1 MLKKTTTYIDFM
13 GNQRTEDHYFNLSR
27 SELTKLSL
35 SVNGGLDK
43 MLEAMIKE
51 QDQAALMD
59 WFEKL
64 ILMSY
69 GKRSLDGKRFEK
81 SEEISR
87 EFSQT
92 GAYDQIFMEL
102 ITGGEQV
109 VADFVAGIIPKDVAE
124 QSKQAIKDGKVQ
136 LPDGMSVVK

>member
-1 MLKKTTTYIDFM
+1 MLKKTTTYIDYM
-13 GNQRTEDHYFNLSR
+13 GNERTEDHYFNLTKT
-27 SELTKLSL
+27 ELTKLSL

-43 MLEAMIKE
+43 MLESMIRE
-51 QDQAALMD
+51 QDQAALMN
-59 WFEKL
+59 WFEKI

-102 ITGGEQV
+102 VTGGEQV
-109 VADFVAGIIPKDVAE
+109 VAEFINGVIPNEVA
-124 QSKQAIKDGKVQ
+124 KQADLAVKEGRINMPTAIKKE
-136 LPDGMSVVK
+136 

>member
-13 GNQRTEDHYFNLSR
+13 GNERTEDHYFNLTKA
-27 SELTKLSL
+27 ELTKLSL

-43 MLEAMIKE
+43 MLESMIRE
-51 QDQAALMD
+51 QDNAALMQ
-59 WFEKL
+59 WFDKI

-69 GKRSLDGKRFEK
+69 GRRSLDGKRFEK

-102 ITGGEQV
+102 VTGGEKA
-109 VADFVAGIIPKDVAE
+109 VADFINGIIPKDVAT
-124 QSKQAIKDGKVQ
+124 QVAQQGQQ
-136 LPDGMSVVK
+136 LTVVK

>member
-13 GNQRTEDHYFNLSR
+13 GNERTEDHYFNLTKA
-27 SELTKLSL
+27 ELTKLSL

-43 MLEAMIKE
+43 MLESMIRE
-51 QDQAALMD
+51 QDNAALMQ
-59 WFEKL
+59 WFDKI

-69 GKRSLDGKRFEK
+69 GRRSLDGKRFEK

-102 ITGGEQV
+102 VTGGEKA
-109 VADFVAGIIPKDVAE
+109 VADFINGIIPKDVAT
-124 QSKQAIKDGKVQ
+124 QVAQQGQ
-136 LPDGMSVVK
+136 QFTVVK

>member
-1 MLKKTTTYIDFM
+1 MLKKTTTYTDWM
-13 GNQRTEDHYFNLSR
+13 GNERTEDHYFNLSK

-35 SVNGGLDK
+35 SVNGGLDQ
-43 MLEAMIKE
+43 MLENMIKE
-51 QDQAALMD
+51 QDQAALMK
-59 WFEKL
+59 WFEKI

-69 GKRSLDGKRFEK
+69 GKRSLDGRRFEK

-102 ITGGEQV
+102 VTGGEKA
-109 VADFVAGIIPKDVAE
+109 VAEFINGVIPKDVAA
-124 QSKQAIKDGKVQ
+124 QAAQQQAQI
-136 LPDGMSVVK
+136 SVVK

>member
-1 MLKKTTTYIDFM
+1 MLKKTTTYTDFM
-13 GNQRTEDHYFNLSR
+13 GNERTEDHYFNLTKA
-27 SELTKLSL
+27 ELTKLSL

-43 MLEAMIKE
+43 MLENMIKE

-59 WFEKL
+59 WFDKI

-81 SEEISR
+81 SPEISR

-102 ITGGEQV
+102 VTGGEQA
-109 VADFVAGIIPKDVAE
+109 VADFIKGVIPSDLAKEAA
-124 QSKQAIKDGKVQ
+124 KQQAQ
-136 LPDGMSVVK
+136 MTVVK

>member
-13 GNQRTEDHYFNLSR
+13 GNERTEDHYFNLTKA
-27 SELTKLSL
+27 ELTKLSL

-43 MLEAMIKE
+43 MLESMIRE
-51 QDQAALMD
+51 QDNAALMQ
-59 WFEKL
+59 WFDKI

-69 GKRSLDGKRFEK
+69 GRRSLDGKRFEK

-102 ITGGEQV
+102 VTGGEKA
-109 VADFVAGIIPKDVAE
+109 VAEFINGIIPKDVAT
-124 QSKQAIKDGKVQ
+124 QVAQQGQ
-136 LPDGMSVVK
+136 QFTVVK

>member
-13 GNQRTEDHYFNLSR
+13 GNERTEDCYFNLSKA
-27 SELTKLSL
+27 ELTKLSL
-35 SVNGGLDK
+35 SVNGGLDQ
-43 MLEAMIKE
+43 MLENMIKE
-51 QDQAALMD
+51 QDQAALMN
-59 WFEKL
+59 WFDKI

-69 GKRSLDGKRFEK
+69 GRRSLDGKRFEK

-102 ITGGEQV
+102 VTGGAE
-109 VADFVAGIIPKDVAE
+109 KVAE
-124 QSKQAIKDGKVQ
+124 FIKGVIPADLAAEAAKQQSQ
-136 LPDGMSVVK
+136 MTVVK

>member
-13 GNQRTEDHYFNLSR
+13 GNERTEDHYFNLTKA
-27 SELTKLSL
+27 ELTKLSL

-43 MLEAMIKE
+43 MLESMIRE
-51 QDQAALMD
+51 QDNAALMQ
-59 WFEKL
+59 WFDKI

-69 GKRSLDGKRFEK
+69 GRRSLDGKRFEK

-102 ITGGEQV
+102 VTGGEKA
-109 VADFVAGIIPKDVAE
+109 VADCINGIIPKDVAT
-124 QSKQAIKDGKVQ
+124 QVAQQGQQ
-136 LPDGMSVVK
+136 LTVVK

>member
-1 MLKKTTTYIDFM
+1 MLKKTTTYTDFM
-13 GNQRTEDHYFNLSR
+13 GNERTEDHYFNLTKA
-27 SELTKLSL
+27 ELTKLSL

-43 MLEAMIKE
+43 MLENMIKE

-59 WFEKL
+59 WFDKI

-102 ITGGEQV
+102 VTGGEQ
-109 VADFVAGIIPKDVAE
+109 AVAE
-124 QSKQAIKDGKVQ
+124 FIKGVIPADLAKEAAKQQAQ
-136 LPDGMSVVK
+136 MTVVK

>member
-1 MLKKTTTYIDFM
+1 MLKKTTTYTDFM
-13 GNQRTEDHYFNLSR
+13 GNERTEDCYFNLTK

-35 SVNGGLDK
+35 SVNGGLDQ
-43 MLEAMIKE
+43 MLENMVKE

-59 WFEKL
+59 WFDKI

-69 GKRSLDGKRFEK
+69 GRRSLDGKRFEK
-81 SEEISR
+81 SPEISR

-102 ITGGEQV
+102 VTGG
-109 VADFVAGIIPKDVAE
+109 ADKVAE
-124 QSKQAIKDGKVQ
+124 FIKGVIPADLAAEAAKQQAQ
-136 LPDGMSVVK
+136 MTVVK

>member
-1 MLKKTTTYIDFM
+1 MLKKTVTYTDFM
-13 GNQRTEDHYFNLSR
+13 GNERSEDVYFNLSKA
-27 SELTKLSL
+27 ELTKLSL

-43 MLEAMIKE
+43 MLENMIKE

-59 WFEKL
+59 WFDKI

-102 ITGGEQV
+102 VTGGEKA
-109 VADFVAGIIPKDVAE
+109 VADFIKGVIPADIAAE
-124 QSKQAIKDGKVQ
+124 AAKQQSQ
-136 LPDGMSVVK
+136 MTVVK

>member
-1 MLKKTTTYIDFM
+1 MLKKTTTYTDFM
-13 GNQRTEDHYFNLSR
+13 GNERTEDHYFNLSK

-35 SVNGGLDK
+35 SVNGGLDQ
-43 MLEAMIKE
+43 MLENMIKE
-51 QDQAALMD
+51 QDQAALMK
-59 WFEKL
+59 WFDKI

-69 GKRSLDGKRFEK
+69 GRRSLDGKRFEK

-102 ITGGEQV
+102 VTGGAE
-109 VADFVAGIIPKDVAE
+109 KVAE
-124 QSKQAIKDGKVQ
+124 FIKGVIPADLAAEAAKQQAQ
-136 LPDGMSVVK
+136 MTVVK

>member
-1 MLKKTTTYIDFM
+1 MLKKTTTYTDFM
-13 GNQRTEDHYFNLSR
+13 GNERTEDHYFNLSK

-35 SVNGGLDK
+35 SVNGGLDQ
-43 MLEAMIKE
+43 MLENMIRE
-51 QDQAALMD
+51 QDQAALMK
-59 WFEKL
+59 WFDKI

-69 GKRSLDGKRFEK
+69 GRRSLDGKRFEK

-102 ITGGEQV
+102 VTGGAE
-109 VADFVAGIIPKDVAE
+109 KVAE
-124 QSKQAIKDGKVQ
+124 FIKGVIPADLAAEAAKQQAQ
-136 LPDGMSVVK
+136 MTVVK

>member
-13 GNQRTEDHYFNLSR
+13 GNERTEDHYFNLTKA
-27 SELTKLSL
+27 ELTKLSL

-43 MLEAMIKE
+43 MLESMIRE
-51 QDQAALMD
+51 QDNAALMQ
-59 WFEKL
+59 WFDKI

-69 GKRSLDGKRFEK
+69 GRRSLDGKRFEK

-102 ITGGEQV
+102 VTGGEKA
-109 VADFVAGIIPKDVAE
+109 VAEFINGIIPKDVAT
-124 QSKQAIKDGKVQ
+124 QVAQQGQQ
-136 LPDGMSVVK
+136 LTVVK

>member
-13 GNQRTEDHYFNLSR
+13 GNERTEDHYFNLTK

-43 MLEAMIKE
+43 MLESMIRE
-51 QDQAALMD
+51 QDNAALMK
-59 WFEKL
+59 WFEKI

-69 GKRSLDGKRFEK
+69 GKRSLDGRRFEK

-102 ITGGEQV
+102 VTGGEK
-109 VADFVAGIIPKDVAE
+109 AVAE
-124 QSKQAIKDGKVQ
+124 FINGIVPKEVAQQVAQQKPNLTA
-136 LPDGMSVVK
+136 VK

>member
-1 MLKKTTTYIDFM
+1 MLKKTTTYTDFM
-13 GNQRTEDHYFNLSR
+13 GNERTEDHYFNLSK

-35 SVNGGLDK
+35 SVNGGLDQ
-43 MLEAMIKE
+43 MLENMIKE
-51 QDQAALMD
+51 QDQAALMK
-59 WFEKL
+59 WFDKI

-69 GKRSLDGKRFEK
+69 GRRSLDGKRFEK

-102 ITGGEQV
+102 VTGGAE
-109 VADFVAGIIPKDVAE
+109 KVAE
-124 QSKQAIKDGKVQ
+124 FIKGVFPADLAAEAAKQQAQ
-136 LPDGMSVVK
+136 MTVVK

>member
-13 GNQRTEDHYFNLSR
+13 GNERTEDHYFNLTKA
-27 SELTKLSL
+27 ELTKLSL

-43 MLEAMIKE
+43 MLESMIRE
-51 QDQAALMD
+51 QDNAALME
-59 WFEKL
+59 WFDKI

-69 GKRSLDGKRFEK
+69 GRRSLDGKRFEK

-102 ITGGEQV
+102 VTGGEKA
-109 VADFVAGIIPKDVAE
+109 VAEFINGIVPKDVAA
-124 QSKQAIKDGKVQ
+124 QVAQQQNQI
-136 LPDGMSVVK
+136 SVVK

>member
-13 GNQRTEDHYFNLSR
+13 GNERTEDHYFNLTKA
-27 SELTKLSL
+27 ELTKLSL

-43 MLEAMIKE
+43 MLESMIRE
-51 QDQAALMD
+51 QDNAALMQ
-59 WFEKL
+59 WFDKI

-69 GKRSLDGKRFEK
+69 GRRSLDGKRFEK

-102 ITGGEQV
+102 VTGGEKA
-109 VADFVAGIIPKDVAE
+109 VAEFINGIVPKDVAA
-124 QSKQAIKDGKVQ
+124 QVAQQQNQI
-136 LPDGMSVVK
+136 SVVK

>member
-13 GNQRTEDHYFNLSR
+13 GNKRTEDHYFNLTQ

-43 MLEAMIKE
+43 MLEAMIRE
-51 QDQAALMD
+51 QDQAALMK
-59 WFEKL
+59 WFEKI

-69 GKRSLDGKRFEK
+69 GKRSLDGRRFEK

-102 ITGGEQV
+102 VTGGEQV
-109 VADFVAGIIPKDVAE
+109 VADFINGIIPKNVAE
-124 QSKQAIKDGKVQ
+124 QVEQAQKDGKV
-136 LPDGMSVVK
+136 PTVSEITGM